1 MTSLEEEAGLTPP
14 EEFQFPFPPYDI
26 QTQFMS
32 SIFQCLEAGK
42 LGIFESPTG
51 TGKSLSLICGSL
63 TWFLESER
71 RKREGLERLVAE
83 KVEDDAEEDDWFAAA
98 GKKQAYNQKRLEA
111 KRELEKIK
119 AREDKLSDI
128 KKKRSVFKQS
138 EIDQNKDI
146 L

>member
-1 MTSLEEEAGLTPP
+1 MQRASNASYKMTSPEEEADLSPP

-71 RKREGLERLVAE
+71 RKREGLADRAE
-83 KVEDDAEEDDWFAAA
+83 ADPLDRPQIAKSQLLYLSS
-98 GKKQAYNQKRLEA
+98 KQC
-111 KRELEKIK
+111 
-119 AREDKLSDI
+119 S
-128 KKKRSVFKQS
+128 
-138 EIDQNKDI
+138 
-146 L
+146 